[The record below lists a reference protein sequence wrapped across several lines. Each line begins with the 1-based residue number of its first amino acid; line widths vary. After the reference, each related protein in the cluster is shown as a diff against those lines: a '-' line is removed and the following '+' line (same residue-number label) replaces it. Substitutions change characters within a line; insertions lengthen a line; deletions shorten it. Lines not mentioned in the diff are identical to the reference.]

1 MQICDA
7 FVVNIF
13 DMTKITSKYSE
24 KMVEELRKNP
34 NSVFELTTL
43 KGINTE
49 IEEKNSENRKPV

>member
-1 MQICDA
+1 MQKCDA

-13 DMTKITSKYSE
+13 DMTKITSKYSV

>member
-1 MQICDA
+1 MQKCDA

-13 DMTKITSKYSE
+13 DMTNITSKYSV

>member
-1 MQICDA
+1 MQKCDA

>member
-1 MQICDA
+1 MQKCDA

-13 DMTKITSKYSE
+13 NMTKITSKYSE

-43 KGINTE
+43 KGINTD